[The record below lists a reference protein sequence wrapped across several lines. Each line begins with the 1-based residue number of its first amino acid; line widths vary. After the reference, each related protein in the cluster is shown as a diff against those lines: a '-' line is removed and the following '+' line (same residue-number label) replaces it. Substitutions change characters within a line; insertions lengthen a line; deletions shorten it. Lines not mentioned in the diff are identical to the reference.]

1 MSNNIVIKRNNDIF
15 KISTVNY
22 LLKYDSNSN
31 IDSLNLVICKKMK
44 YKNRIFKFKT
54 TNKLISVE
62 RIKCYDFLG
71 NDKFIPLINL
81 KALNTLKLLN
91 ENDFEIFNTEIF
103 DYNGKLISS
112 EYKLLNILSNFQ
124 IADLTI
130 SKIEECFV
138 QNNIKLGYYTKLKL
152 NKNLNIDSSHIFR
165 DKINNGINKY
175 VSKYFYEI
183 YKKEKLT
190 GLSFS
195 KVEMI

>member
-112 EYKLLNILSNFQ
+112 EYKLLNILSNFR

-152 NKNLNIDSSHIFR
+152 NKNLNIGSSHIFR

>member
-152 NKNLNIDSSHIFR
+152 NKNLNTGSSHIFR

>member
-152 NKNLNIDSSHIFR
+152 NKNLNIGSSHIFR

>member
-130 SKIEECFV
+130 SKIEECF
-138 QNNIKLGYYTKLKL
+138 NIFMKFIKK
-152 NKNLNIDSSHIFR
+152 KN
-165 DKINNGINKY
+165 
-175 VSKYFYEI
+175 
-183 YKKEKLT
+183 
-190 GLSFS
+190 
-195 KVEMI
+195 

>member
-1 MSNNIVIKRNNDIF
+1 MSNNILIKRNNDIF
-15 KISTVNY
+15 KISTINY

-152 NKNLNIDSSHIFR
+152 NKNLNIGSSHIFR

>member
-1 MSNNIVIKRNNDIF
+1 MSNNILIKRNNDIF

-152 NKNLNIDSSHIFR
+152 NKNLNIGSSHIFR

-195 KVEMI
+195 KVGMI

>member
-1 MSNNIVIKRNNDIF
+1 M
-15 KISTVNY
+15 
-22 LLKYDSNSN
+22 
-31 IDSLNLVICKKMK
+31 
-44 YKNRIFKFKT
+44 
-54 TNKLISVE
+54 
-62 RIKCYDFLG
+62 
-71 NDKFIPLINL
+71 
-81 KALNTLKLLN
+81 N

-152 NKNLNIDSSHIFR
+152 NKNLNIGSSHIFR

>member
-15 KISTVNY
+15 KISTVHY
-22 LLKYDSNSN
+22 VLKYDSNSN

-152 NKNLNIDSSHIFR
+152 NKNLNIGSSHIFR